1 MVKVVNGIL
10 DSVES
15 GEIGALLKKAP
26 NWGKVKPALDGL
38 RGYVPPSVDEVDETD
53 FPLYFHLETGH
64 EDVLREFF
72 VGSYGVSREISEMIV
87 EG

>member
-1 MVKVVNGIL
+1 M
-10 DSVES
+10 ES

-38 RGYVPPSVDEVDETD
+38 RGYAPPSVDEVDEAD
-53 FPLYFHLETGH
+53 FPLCFHLETGH